1 MRPSAVA
8 LMLAVSGALSGC
20 GMQTLPDADP
30 QAELSSLAWKM
41 RVAELADAMID
52 WSSFRDPQLEAL
64 IDRSLTHNPDI
75 TTAIESLNLSRVE
88 LEEARAARGIVY
100 SAVAAAGAGKIRD
113 LPSTESYSLSG
124 QASYEVDVWG
134 RRRTDVELA
143 EIDVNDAELSL
154 LSTRISLAAEVA
166 DAYYS
171 LRVFDERLKLQRE
184 SLQYALEQ
192 QRRIEARY
200 RAGIVS
206 GIAINNQEVLVQQ
219 LRAAIADLE
228 GSRSLQEDRLAV
240 LTGQPPQSFA
250 LSAAATLR
258 LPFVQLAPNTPAEV
272 LRRRPDIQQA
282 EVRLKSSELRFEQA
296 KRAFFPTVS
305 LSGGTGLASTDL
317 GDLLDDTSWSWNI
330 GADLI
335 TTLLDNGV
343 RSRNV
348 ERARIAAAQSLA
360 AYRRSILAAL
370 QDVEGALNQQEVNLR
385 RFEIQRLQLEA
396 QARLTRETEE
406 RYRLGAVSGFELVR
420 QQRNLIAQREQ
431 LLNTE
436 LAGIQ
441 ASIQLLRAVGIAP

>member
-1 MRPSAVA
+1 MRLDVPIS
-8 LMLAVSGALSGC
+8 LLAVLTVLWGC
-20 GMQTLPDADP
+20 SQQTLPDTDP
-30 QAELSSLAWKM
+30 QSELSSLAWKM
-41 RVAELADAMID
+41 RVAELADATID
-52 WSSFRDPQLEAL
+52 WSSFRDPELEAL
-64 IDRSLTHNPDI
+64 IDRALTYNPDI
-75 TTAIESLNLSRVE
+75 TTAVESLNLSRVG
-88 LEEARAARGIVY
+88 LEEAEAARGIVY
-100 SAVAAAGAGKIRD
+100 SAVAAAGAGKVRD
-113 LPSTESYSLSG
+113 LPSTETYSLAG

-143 EIDVNDAELSL
+143 EIDVTDAELSL

-184 SLQYALEQ
+184 SLSYALEQ
-192 QRRIEARY
+192 QERIAARY

-240 LTGQPPQSFA
+240 LTGQPPQSFL

-258 LPFVQLAPNTPAEV
+258 LPSIQLAPNTPAEV

-282 EVRLKSSELRFEQA
+282 EVRLLSSELRFEQA
-296 KRAFFPTVS
+296 KRAFFPTVTI
-305 LSGGTGLASTDL
+305 SGGTGLASTDL
-317 GDLLDDTSWSWNI
+317 ADLLKDASWSWNI
-330 GADLI
+330 GADLV

-420 QQRNLIAQREQ
+420 QQRNLITQREQ

>member
-1 MRPSAVA
+1 MQLNAPTLLLAASA
-8 LMLAVSGALSGC
+8 MLAGC
-20 GMQTLPDADP
+20 STQTLPDADP
-30 QAELSSLAWKM
+30 QSELSSLTWKM
-41 RVAELADAMID
+41 RVAELADARID
-52 WSSFRDPQLEAL
+52 WSSFSDPELEAL
-64 IDRSLTHNPDI
+64 IERALAHNPDI
-75 TTAIESLNLSRVE
+75 TTAVESLNLSRVG
-88 LEEARAARGIVY
+88 LEDARAARGIVY
-100 SAVAAAGAGKIRD
+100 SAVAAAGTGKVRD
-113 LPSTESYSLSG
+113 LPSSESYSLAG

-143 EIDVNDAELSL
+143 EIGVVDAELSL

-171 LRVFDERLKLQRE
+171 LRVSDERLKLQRE
-184 SLQYALEQ
+184 SLEYALEQ
-192 QRRIEARY
+192 QNRIEARY
-200 RAGIVS
+200 QAGIVS

-240 LTGQPPQSFA
+240 LTGQPPQAFL
-250 LSAAATLR
+250 LSPVATLR

-272 LRRRPDIQQA
+272 LRRRPDIQRA
-282 EVRLKSSELRFEQA
+282 EVRLQASELRFDQT
-296 KRAFFPTVS
+296 KRAFFPTVTI
-305 LSGGTGLASTDL
+305 SGGTGLASADL
-317 GDLLDDTSWSWNI
+317 ADLLSDSSWSWNI
-330 GADLI
+330 GADLV

-406 RYRLGAVSGFELVR
+406 RYRLGAVSGFEFVR

>member
-1 MRPSAVA
+1 MRFKVPGFLLTVSAA
-8 LMLAVSGALSGC
+8 LAGC
-20 GMQTLPDADP
+20 SLQTLPEADP
-30 QAELSSLAWKM
+30 QSELTSLDWKM
-41 RVAELADAMID
+41 RVAELAEATID
-52 WSSFRDPQLEAL
+52 WSSFRDPLLGEL
-64 IDRSLTHNPDI
+64 IDRALVHNPDI
-75 TTAIESLNLSRVE
+75 TTAVESLNLSRVG
-88 LEEARAARGIVY
+88 LEEARALRGVVY

-113 LPSTESYSLSG
+113 LPSSENYSLAG

-143 EIDVNDAELSL
+143 EIGMHDAELSL

-184 SLQYALEQ
+184 SLEYALEQ
-192 QRRIEARY
+192 QKRIEARY

-240 LTGQPPQSFA
+240 LTGQPPQAFL
-250 LSAAATLR
+250 LSPVAALR
-258 LPFVQLAPNTPAEV
+258 LPFVQLAPNTPSEV

-282 EVRLKSSELRFEQA
+282 EVRLRASELRFDQA
-296 KRAFFPTVS
+296 KRAFFPT
-305 LSGGTGLASTDL
+305 LTISGGTGLASEDL
-317 GDLLDDTSWSWNI
+317 GDLLSDASWSWNI

-335 TTLLDNGV
+335 TTLLDNGA
-343 RSRNV
+343 RGRNV

-370 QDVEGALNQQEVNLR
+370 QDVEGALNRQEVNLR